1 MALALSVPVFAHFR
15 NYLQQSIS
23 LSTGPSVSKLSVPVA
38 KVVNLKR
45 DNFVKFAVC
54 PKCAALY
61 QLNDCTRLVGGQ
73 IVSNVCTR
81 RPFKKGKRGPCGAA
95 LAKKVILGS
104 GKVCFYPFKLY
115 CFNSVIEQV

>member
-81 RPFKKGKRGPCGAA
+81 RPFKKGKRGPCGTA
-95 LAKKVILGS
+95 LAKKSNPG
-104 GKVCFYPFKLY
+104 
-115 CFNSVIEQV
+115 